1 MPARRLRTPITLAV
15 LAAGCAATPS
25 GTTPRTTF
33 DPPAAASQPAPS
45 SCHAR
50 GSGLFSLPDPRCTP
64 GAADP
69 SVTQVNIHQTIC
81 RTGYTRTVRPPESVT
96 EREKRSSM
104 KAYGDRGPLHD
115 YEYDHL
121 IALELG
127 GAPNDS
133 RNLWPEPGAS
143 PNPKDE
149 LERRLRLEVCDG
161 RLALRVAQTAIA
173 RDWVAAYHRY
183 VR

>member
-1 MPARRLRTPITLAV
+1 MRTRRLLTPLALAA
-15 LAAGCAATPS
+15 LAAGCAATP
-25 GTTPRTTF
+25 GATNGAATP
-33 DPPAAASQPAPS
+33 DPVMASLPAPG

-50 GSGLFSLPDPRCTP
+50 GSGLFSRPDPRCTP
-64 GAADP
+64 GAVDP
-69 SVTQVNIHQTIC
+69 TVTRANIEQTIC

-96 EREKRSSM
+96 EPEKRRSLE
-104 KAYGDRGPLHD
+104 AYGDRGPLHR

-127 GAPNDS
+127 GAPNDP

-143 PNPKDE
+143 PNSKDA
-149 LERRLRLEVCDG
+149 LERRLHRAVCDG
-161 RLALRVAQTAIA
+161 RLGLRAAQHAIA
-173 RDWVAAYHRY
+173 HDWVAAYHRY